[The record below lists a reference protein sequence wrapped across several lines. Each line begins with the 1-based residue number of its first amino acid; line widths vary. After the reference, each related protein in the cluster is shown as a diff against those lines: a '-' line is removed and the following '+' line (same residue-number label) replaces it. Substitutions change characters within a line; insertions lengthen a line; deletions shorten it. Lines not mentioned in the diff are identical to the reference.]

1 MNIEL
6 KPEHEQFVQTQLSK
20 GRYVNADELI
30 SAAFALL
37 SEQEQRLE
45 ALRQQIATGTE
56 QIQQGKIVD
65 GETVFAKL
73 QEKNNRG
80 RSPQRNNPGSTL
92 KN

>member
-6 KPEHEQFVQTQLSK
+6 KPEHEQFVQTQLLK
-20 GRYVNADELI
+20 GRYVTADELI
-30 SAAFALL
+30 SAAFTLL

-56 QIQQGKIVD
+56 QIQQGKVVD

-73 QEKNNRG
+73 QWH
-80 RSPQRNNPGSTL
+80 
-92 KN
+92 

>member
-6 KPEHEQFVQTQLSK
+6 KPEHEQFVQTQLLK
-20 GRYVNADELI
+20 GRYVTADELI
-30 SAAFALL
+30 SAAFTLL

-56 QIQQGKIVD
+56 QIQQGKVVD

-73 QEKNNRG
+73 QEKINQM
-80 RSPQRNNPGSTL
+80 SQ
-92 KN
+92 

>member
-20 GRYVNADELI
+20 GRYVTADELI
-30 SAAFALL
+30 SAAFTLL

-56 QIQQGKIVD
+56 QIQKGKVVD

-73 QEKNNRG
+73 QEKINQM
-80 RSPQRNNPGSTL
+80 SQ
-92 KN
+92 